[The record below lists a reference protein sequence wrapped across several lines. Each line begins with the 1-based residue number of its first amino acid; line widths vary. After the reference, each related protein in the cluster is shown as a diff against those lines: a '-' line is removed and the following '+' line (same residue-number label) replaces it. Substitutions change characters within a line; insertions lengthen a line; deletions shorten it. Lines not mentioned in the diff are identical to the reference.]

1 MLLALSPKAHIALV
15 SLPLFYWCCCHC
27 CVVNTNVGTRMIVC
41 IGTHGPLHP
50 FAVVRDLVFDRG
62 LDCNANATLKLSRAC
77 FHNGCSCN
85 AFASLAVV
93 NTLRV
98 IVPSI
103 LAKHCLCGPCI
114 VGHHI
119 LKSEEKYPRFGF
131 VLGLPS
137 PWGFFLWA
145 LPPSLAWR
153 HCPRTLHH
161 SLALGCNRVAFSL
174 SSSQ

>member
-93 NTLRV
+93 NTFVALALLAITSSSRRRNIPV
-98 IVPSI
+98 LALSLGYPLLGDSSFGPSRH
-103 LAKHCLCGPCI
+103 LWLGVTALGPCTT
-114 VGHHI
+114 VW
-119 LKSEEKYPRFGF
+119 LWVATE
-131 VLGLPS
+131 LL
-137 PWGFFLWA
+137 FLC
-145 LPPSLAWR
+145 
-153 HCPRTLHH
+153 HHH
-161 SLALGCNRVAFSL
+161 SSNCTCG
-174 SSSQ
+174 SQVGWV